1 MAKRVIQVT
10 KDLFFEYEFA
20 PHRRIQQR
28 RDSVAAAPL
37 CEPEL
42 VLEAKEV
49 SAQVARR
56 KTSVDSQSI
65 QTGVHIPFKQVRL
78 KGQVNPLKPPVHV
91 ETVLIGRALGQPTGY
106 LAGVG
111 FRIRDDGYV
120 EGEFLHGT
128 EKFNSFEEFE
138 RAVTSGL
145 ETTTR
150 TGHVR

>member
-10 KDLFFEYEFA
+10 KNLFFEYEVA
-20 PHRRIQQR
+20 AHRRVQQR
-28 RDSVAAAPL
+28 RDSVAAVPL
-37 CEPEL
+37 CEPEPIRQ
-42 VLEAKEV
+42 ANEV
-49 SAQVARR
+49 PARVARTD
-56 KTSVDSQSI
+56 TSLDNQPAL
-65 QTGVHIPFKQVRL
+65 GVHIPFKQVRL
-78 KGQVNPLKPPVHV
+78 KGQVNPFKPPVHV